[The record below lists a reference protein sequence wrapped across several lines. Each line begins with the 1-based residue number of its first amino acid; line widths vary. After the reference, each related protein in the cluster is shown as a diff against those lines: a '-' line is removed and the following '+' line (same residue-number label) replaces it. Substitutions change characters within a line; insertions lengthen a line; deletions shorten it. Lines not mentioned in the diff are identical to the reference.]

1 MSISQKRTQF
11 IFGGI
16 PWKYI
21 VPAGIT
27 LTTLIVFIGYIYAVD
42 SPLRIG
48 SESVRRI
55 RDVQIV
61 DVRTDPEWALGHYH
75 GAIHIPINKLEE
87 QADGLLDRSRPVVV
101 YCNTGQRSRAGAE
114 KLVAMGY
121 NAKYITG
128 PYWTLT

>member
-1 MSISQKRTQF
+1 MPV
-11 IFGGI
+11 

-21 VPAGIT
+21 VPAGIAI
-27 LTTLIVFIGYIYAVD
+27 TTLIVFIGYIYAVD

-48 SESVRRI
+48 SETVTKI
-55 RDVQIV
+55 PGVQIV

-75 GAIHIPINKLEE
+75 GAIHIPINKLEK

-114 KLVAMGY
+114 KLQAMGY
-121 NAKYITG
+121 NAKYIAG